1 MVREDKVEVQGRVVR
16 ALPGGRFLVEVAGK
30 HLLTAHIAGKIRK
43 FFIQVMPG
51 DVVKVEVSV
60 YDKTKGR
67 IVYRFYDENEAKRE
81 AQGKRGED
89 E

>member
-1 MVREDKVEVQGRVVR
+1 MGSEDKVEVQGRVER

-30 HLLTAHIAGKIRK
+30 HRLTAHIAGKIRK

-51 DVVKVEVSV
+51 DMVKLEVSV
-60 YDKTKGR
+60 YDNTKGR
-67 IVYRFYDENEAKRE
+67 IVYRYYDENEARRE
-81 AQGKRGED
+81 AEGKRGKE